1 MVSRGTGVKMVE
13 PTPNR
18 MRRIGMTALVLII
31 ALFFV
36 AAYRFLDSRGIF
48 NLDKTVAP
56 GICRTIAG
64 AVSDIS
70 VDGKTAYVVADN
82 TLYTYSDAKLTKLP
96 GLSKTAS
103 IRALSANHSANGA
116 VFLRTILAQ
125 AEGRF
130 ALALY
135 KVNSANVEEVGRI
148 TTDRLSNPTSIAA
161 PDAERF
167 YVVNRTDSHTSFGR
181 WLDDIFLLPRT
192 HLLWFDGMKFVEVA
206 EHLNTP
212 SGLIVSSDASKL
224 YMSQDY
230 PRLLVGMS
238 RNDYSG
244 AIENPSAISLP
255 AGPGKITIAPDG
267 RLIVAAR
274 PKSGSGQ
281 VFRVSVENGAP
292 KAVELLF
299 AHKGEEVRA
308 AAELPGVLLV
318 GTDKALLACSDAK

>member
-1 MVSRGTGVKMVE
+1 MISRGTGVKVAE
-13 PTPNR
+13 PMANR
-18 MRRIGMTALVLII
+18 LRRIGMTALVLII

-48 NLDKTVAP
+48 NLDKDVTP
-56 GICRTIAG
+56 GICRKIAG
-64 AVSDIS
+64 AVSDIA
-70 VDGKTAYVVADN
+70 VDGKAAYIAADN
-82 TLYTYSDAKLTKLP
+82 TLYSYSGDKLVKLP

-103 IRALSANHSANGA
+103 VRALSATHSANGA
-116 VFLRTILAQ
+116 VFLRSVLAQ
-125 AEGRF
+125 GEGRF

-135 KVNSANVEEVGRI
+135 RVNAANLEEVGRI

-161 PDAERF
+161 PDADRF
-167 YVVNRTDSHTSFGR
+167 YVVNRTDSHTGIGR
-181 WLDDIFLLPRT
+181 WLDDVFLLPRT

-212 SGLIVSSDASKL
+212 SGLIVSSDSSKL
-224 YMSQDY
+224 YLSQDY

-238 RNDYSG
+238 RNDYTG

-255 AGPGKITIAPDG
+255 AGPSKITLAPDG

-274 PKSGSGQ
+274 PKAGSGQ

-292 KAVELLF
+292 KTAELLF
-299 AHKGEEVRA
+299 ARKGEEVRA

-318 GTDKALLACSDAK
+318 GTDKALLACSSAQ